1 MSMNILTQER
11 NYFPIDIDTK
21 LNACLRRVVSNWPIK
36 KILSYYHVKRGSL
49 YRWLKKF
56 DGNKESLLEH
66 SHKPLS
72 DHAKKLKTAVINK
85 ALNLHRRNSDC
96 SFIEL

>member
-49 YRWLKKF
+49 YRWLK
-56 DGNKESLLEH
+56 
-66 SHKPLS
+66 
-72 DHAKKLKTAVINK
+72 
-85 ALNLHRRNSDC
+85 NLMEIKNL
-96 SFIEL
+96 F